1 MQMYSGEHTREGR
14 KANADA
20 LRQEKH
26 DRSRNINASLWLE
39 ESERKEK

>member
-1 MQMYSGEHTREGR
+1 MSGEHTEGR

-26 DRSRNINASLWLE
+26 DAQETSLPVWLE
-39 ESERKEK
+39 ESERKREK